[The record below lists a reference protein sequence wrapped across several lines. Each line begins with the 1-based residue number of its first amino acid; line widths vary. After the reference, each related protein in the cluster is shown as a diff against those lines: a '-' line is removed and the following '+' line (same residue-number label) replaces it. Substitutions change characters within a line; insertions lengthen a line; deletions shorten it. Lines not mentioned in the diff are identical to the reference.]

1 MNWNEYIPLAGLA
14 MFVAGVFSILGFV
27 HLMVKRTER
36 KEREQHATS
45 TSEPASP
52 PKSGR

>member
-1 MNWNEYIPLAGLA
+1 MNWNQYIPLAGLA
-14 MFVAGVFSILGFV
+14 MFLAGVYAFYLFV

-36 KEREQHATS
+36 KEREQHAAS

-52 PKSGR
+52 SKSGR